1 MAHNYTRHIRW
12 VLDCCAHFAGFLGA
26 LFGVV
31 SGATPDTTVSTNV
44 KLLFRSSLSAI
55 SGVASS
61 ATWDTLVISNMFQ
74 HNLQPYWVL
83 GACSMLFIR
92 CTLIV
97 PVQLRFSTRPN
108 SYPMQHLVEYQTF
121 SVLLQTLWNMVF
133 VCYLIWF
140 FLQNF
145 CGFSWVI

>member
-1 MAHNYTRHIRW
+1 
-12 VLDCCAHFAGFLGA
+12 
-26 LFGVV
+26 VV
-31 SGATPDTTVSTNV
+31 SGATPDTRVSTNV

-108 SYPMQHLVEYQTF
+108 SYPMRHLVEYQTF
-121 SVLLQTLWNMVF
+121 SVLLQTVKHGFCLLFDLVFPPKFLWVLLG
-133 VCYLIWF
+133 YLALVLCNCI
-140 FLQNF
+140 
-145 CGFSWVI
+145 VHHHT